1 MEWGLRAPITPRL
14 GGNCWALPRL
24 GKIGAEQR
32 KNKPTLNTKLRI
44 LPSTHVAKS
53 DSLMELALSAL
64 YSESA
69 VKSGIATD
77 TADLIFASVPYKILP
92 TFQIPVY
99 KQIAERDAEFYDRL
113 TKAGFLLDLW
123 RRRLRAFYEVFAPG
137 IWILH

>member
-1 MEWGLRAPITPRL
+1 MGATRPHNPAARGELLGATAPWQNRSRT
-14 GGNCWALPRL
+14 
-24 GKIGAEQR
+24 K

-53 DSLMELALSAL
+53 DSLMELALSGL